1 MTVISG
7 DARRVLGF
15 GNRESLDIIDLILLV
30 CLNGTMKTH
39 VMYKCNLN
47 SKQVQDYI
55 ELLIKFELLERSDV
69 LKGRNTYKTTDRGK
83 RFIKAYAELFE
94 IFDLVRDGSHQPLD
108 PSGDGDLKE
117 GGSRIG

>member
-1 MTVISG
+1 MTQVIPS
-7 DARRVLGF
+7 DAKNILGF

-47 SKQVQDYI
+47 SRQVQDYL
-55 ELLIKFELLERSDV
+55 ELLLKFRLLEKRESEE
-69 LKGRNTYKTTDRGK
+69 GRTVYQTTERGG

-94 IFDLVRDGSHQPLD
+94 ILD
-108 PSGDGDLKE
+108 PVHGE
-117 GGSRIG
+117 

>member
-1 MTVISG
+1 
-7 DARRVLGF
+7 
-15 GNRESLDIIDLILLV
+15 
-30 CLNGTMKTH
+30 MKTH

-55 ELLIKFELLERSDV
+55 ELLMKFELLERSDV

-94 IFDLVRDGSHQPLD
+94 IFDLVRNGSGSPPNL
-108 PSGDGDLKE
+108 SGDE
-117 GGSRIG
+117 GTS

>member
-1 MTVISG
+1 MTQVQPA
-7 DARRVLGF
+7 DAKRVLGF

-47 SKQVQDYI
+47 SKQVQDYL
-55 ELLIKFELLERSDV
+55 ELLLKFALVERSDS
-69 LKGRNTYKTTDRGK
+69 LKGRSTYKTTERGK

-94 IFDLVRDGSHQPLD
+94 IFDLVI
-108 PSGDGDLKE
+108 DGDRQ
-117 GGSRIG
+117 GQAARRPAGNSPFGVN